1 MKTIE
6 IRNFFFLVR
15 LLYDIFRKKNQRTD
29 TEKHHL
35 LAILFNTPK
44 QISSTYHKASIAV
57 KTTELQNSARH

>member
-6 IRNFFFLVR
+6 IGNFFFLVR
-15 LLYDIFRKKNQRTD
+15 LLYDIFWKKNQRTD

-57 KTTELQNSARH
+57 KTTELQNSAQH